1 MSLKIKASERQT
13 ILNKLV
19 GVLRKKYGRSEP
31 HSQRPVFESLL
42 FAACLEDAQTSAA
55 EAALQRLRDGFYD
68 LNEIRVSSI
77 SQIERHLTGLSNPS
91 WRALRIR
98 DALHTV
104 FETHYKFDLEHL
116 KRKTHEQALKELAA
130 LRHSSFF
137 MRMYVLQH
145 CLGAHVL
152 PLDASSLSLLKWLGL
167 VEPEATQESA
177 AEELK
182 TSVRKSDAGLL
193 CHLLR
198 EFACDPAFA
207 HRLHLSAQDRKSGV
221 NPHEAVER
229 LTALLASG
237 GARKR
242 AVVKGAGRGPAVTKT
257 HKKPPARPEARRGR
271 TAATTA
277 PVKKKLTKKPAVP
290 PRKRR

>member
-1 MSLKIKASERQT
+1 MSSAKIKASERT
-13 ILNKLV
+13 IILKKLV
-19 GVLRKKYGRSEP
+19 GVLGRKYGRRVPREQP
-31 HSQRPVFESLL
+31 TVFDTLL
-42 FAACLEDAQTSAA
+42 FAACLEDSPAIAA
-55 EAALQRLRDGFYD
+55 EAALQHLIAQFHD

-77 SQIERHLTGLSNPS
+77 SQIERALPGLTEPA

-116 KRKTHEQALKELAA
+116 KRKTHEQALKELAT
-130 LRHSSFF
+130 LRHSTPF

-152 PLDASSLSLLKWLGL
+152 PLDGSSLALLIWLGL
-167 VEPEATQESA
+167 VEPDTTAEAA

-182 TSVRKSDAGLL
+182 SSIKKADAGLL

-198 EFACDPAFA
+198 EFAADRTFA
-207 HRLHLSAQDRKSGV
+207 HRLNLSAHDRKAGV
-221 NPHEAVER
+221 DPHDAVER
-229 LTALLASG
+229 LSTLIASG
-237 GARKR
+237 GRRK
-242 AVVKGAGRGPAVTKT
+242 AAPGKSGSKSAPVTRT
-257 HKKPPARPEARRGR
+257 LKKPAARP
-271 TAATTA
+271 AAKRNRPA
-277 PVKKKLTKKPAVP
+277 AGKPAKKKLTKKPAAP

>member
-1 MSLKIKASERQT
+1 MTQKIKASERQS
-13 ILNKLV
+13 ILSKLV
-19 GVLRKKYGRSEP
+19 GVLKKKYGRSEP
-31 HSQRPVFESLL
+31 NPQRPVFETLL
-42 FAACLEDAQTSAA
+42 LAACLEDAQTAAA
-55 EAALQRLRDGFYD
+55 EAALQRLREGFHD

-77 SQIERHLTGLSNPS
+77 SQIERTLTGLSNPA

-116 KRKTHEQALKELAA
+116 KRKTHEQALKELSA

-167 VEPEATQESA
+167 VEPEATAESA

-207 HRLHLSAQDRKSGV
+207 HRLHLSAQDRKTGV
-221 NPHEAVER
+221 DPHEAVER

-237 GARKR
+237 GAKKLASAKGTGRKT
-242 AVVKGAGRGPAVTKT
+242 PLTKT
-257 HKKPPARPEARRGR
+257 HKKPAGRPAARRER
-271 TAATTA
+271 PAAA
-277 PVKKKLTKKPAVP
+277 AAVKKKLTKKPVAP